1 MNPFVLTRIV
11 LLWLF
16 CWIPYGSSAQ
26 GAAQERAYTQQREAA
41 ARAADER
48 AHIQAAYTNNL
59 PNGYGSSGGG
69 TNYGGS
75 SEAVIR
81 DMVEGWQADRRE
93 RRRQDSIRYERKW
106 GAYNR
111 EVAKRVAAEKAMLE
125 EQARSIQNMNE
136 EIARRTAGY
145 RRQMDE
151 AGFTRGSDETG
162 AFMHDLSA
170 VMPGGVSQ
178 RASAFDAMM
187 TYYSRLMIS
196 KQAYN
201 NEKGSADPQVLL
213 AYIYEYTPA
222 WQTAL
227 ADLDE
232 LAGRIPQ
239 AVSSI
244 DTARMLAICYFFG
257 LQGDDG
263 RPTYNL
269 YSMDESRQTRMA
281 MRFGEI
287 SARNPGLAISMLS
300 SFANAKRFILQNP
313 VKHAIKAYA
322 GKESGPERAIFLHLC
337 RTALYIPE
345 PPNNFQTISYRML
358 KTENMDRFWK
368 SISKEDW
375 KVIFRV
381 QGGSAVSLLES
392 MWLEVPSWAAFAHTD
407 GLLSTYASGDYNN
420 HQKGKWKNT
429 PGKAFEQL
437 MEHNN
442 LLTALEGAREAGDA
456 DAINT
461 LAVMTAHDEL
471 GDDKSKVIPMLRE
484 AASKGSLWAR
494 WNLVMA
500 CGWELD
506 DYGKEQHPA
515 AVQALKSFCDGATPA
530 QLYELYILMATTKR
544 AVMQQVDFAW
554 LIPDD
559 LTLHVI
565 RAAAAKNVGAAAQR
579 LNQAYPERYPY

>member
-11 LLWLF
+11 LLCSL
-16 CWIPYGSSAQ
+16 CWTSYSSNAQ

-59 PNGYGSSGGG
+59 PNGYGSGGG
-69 TNYGGS
+69 TSYGGS

-81 DMVEGWQADRRE
+81 DMVEGWQANRRE
-93 RRRQDSIRYERKW
+93 RSRQDSIRYERQW

-111 EVAKRVAAEKAMLE
+111 EVARRVAAEKVQLE
-125 EQARSIQNMNE
+125 EQARSIRNMNE
-136 EIARRTAGY
+136 EITRRTASY
-145 RRQMDE
+145 RQQMDE
-151 AGFTRGSDETG
+151 AGFAKGSDETG
-162 AFMHDLSA
+162 ALMHELSA

-178 RASAFDAMM
+178 RASAFEAMM

-201 NEKGSADPQVLL
+201 SEKGSAAPSVLL
-213 AYIYEYTPA
+213 AHIYEYLPA

-232 LAGRIPQ
+232 LAGRAPH
-239 AVSSI
+239 AVKSI
-244 DTARMLAICYFFG
+244 DTARMLALCYFFG
-257 LQGDDG
+257 LQGDAG

-269 YSMDESRQTRMA
+269 ANMDEAHRTRMA
-281 MRFGEI
+281 LRFGEV

-300 SFANAKRFILQNP
+300 SFATTKRFMLQNP
-313 VKHAIKAYA
+313 LRHAIKAYA
-322 GKESGPERAIFLHLC
+322 GKESGPERDIFLHLC
-337 RTALYIPE
+337 RTALFTPE
-345 PPNNFQTISYRML
+345 PPNDFQTLNCRML
-358 KTENMDRFWK
+358 RPENMDRFWK

-381 QGGSAVSLLES
+381 QGGSAVNLLES
-392 MWLEVPSWAAFAHTD
+392 MWLEVPSWAALAHTD
-407 GLLSTYASGDYNN
+407 GLLSTYTTGDYNN
-420 HQKGKWKNT
+420 HKKGKWKNT
-429 PGKAFEQL
+429 PSKAFEQL

-442 LLTALEGAREAGDA
+442 LTAALEAARDAGDA

-471 GDDKSKVIPMLRE
+471 GDDKSKVIPMLKE
-484 AASKGSLWAR
+484 AASKGSIWAR

-506 DYGKEQHPA
+506 DYGREQHPA
-515 AVQALKSFCDGATPA
+515 AVQAFKSFCDGATPA
-530 QLYELYILMATTKR
+530 QLYELFILMATTKR
-544 AVMQQVDFAW
+544 AVMQQADAAW

-559 LTLHVI
+559 LTLYVL
-565 RAAAAKNVGAAAQR
+565 RAGASKGVSSATQR
-579 LNQAYPERYPY
+579 LNQANPERYPY